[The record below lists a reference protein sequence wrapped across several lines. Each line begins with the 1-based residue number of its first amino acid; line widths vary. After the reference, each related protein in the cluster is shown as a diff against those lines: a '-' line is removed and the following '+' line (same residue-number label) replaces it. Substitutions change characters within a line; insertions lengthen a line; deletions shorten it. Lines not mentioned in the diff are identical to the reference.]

1 MPICLLEHFAQRDKR
16 LHISSRSNYLYNDIE
31 RRRWALSWCATE
43 ELWDVGRRWRRV
55 LLYLRELSLDLGKDE
70 LREAAA
76 LLVNADV
83 DSSIFCDYSVRA

>member
-1 MPICLLEHFAQRDKR
+1 
-16 LHISSRSNYLYNDIE
+16 
-31 RRRWALSWCATE
+31 
-43 ELWDVGRRWRRV
+43 
-55 LLYLRELSLDLGKDE
+55 LYLRELSLDLGKDE